1 MSKTFFAAFAALV
14 ILLAG
19 ACTKDGQ
26 PAPIVGTWKAMV
38 PANPAHVYTF
48 NDDGTMCHRID
59 KVGYDT
65 PECDYQYFTY
75 MENGDEML
83 TFVKNGKSAVWQIEF
98 KGSKVL
104 KVSVATVGTLIYEVQ
119 YFEKQ

>member
-1 MSKTFFAAFAALV
+1 MGHLKAFTIILFA
-14 ILLAG
+14 LLCG
-19 ACTKDGQ
+19 ACTKETE

-48 NDDGTMCHRID
+48 RGDGTMCHRID
-59 KVGYDT
+59 KVGYDN

-75 MENGDEML
+75 TENGDDML
-83 TFVKNGKSAVWQIEF
+83 TFTKNGKAAVWQIEF
-98 KGSKVL
+98 IGNGVL

-119 YFEKQ
+119 YFQKE